1 MDEQRGNDGA
11 EVLGN
16 TSQSDAKEEDVGS
29 ASLLLSKVKEEESAA
44 QSLSS
49 EFWREGGQLKLP
61 KSEFMGDCMFSLFGL
76 TKFAQAPLIGV
87 STTMGENLASG
98 RPLMQRGSRPRGL
111 DIIC

>member
-49 EFWREGGQLKLP
+49 EF
-61 KSEFMGDCMFSLFGL
+61 
-76 TKFAQAPLIGV
+76 
-87 STTMGENLASG
+87 
-98 RPLMQRGSRPRGL
+98 
-111 DIIC
+111 